1 MSRSQME
8 VRKANTKFLEGMLLI
23 SDIKE
28 MWDLAKQHVEEQ
40 TID

>member
-1 MSRSQME
+1 ME
-8 VRKANTKFLEGMLLI
+8 VRKANTKFLEGMLRI